1 MPKRTLA
8 PRTLAALARDLQ
20 ARRAVAAEN
29 AEALMEEAREAQQTL
44 DVSDR
49 LDAASPVAPAGE
61 ESFALAMRASAVVA
75 EIDRALERIEDG
87 TYGSC
92 SRCGADIPYERL
104 KAVPAAETCVACR
117 SAAGRRTP
125 GSPA

>member
-1 MPKRTLA
+1 LPKRTLA
-8 PRTLAALARDLQ
+8 PRTLAALARDLE
-20 ARRAVAAEN
+20 ARRAAAAEN

-61 ESFALAMRASAVVA
+61 ESFALAMRAAAKVA
-75 EIDRALERIEDG
+75 DIDRALERIEAG

-92 SRCGADIPYERL
+92 TVCGADIPYERL
-104 KAVPAAETCVACR
+104 RALPTAETCVACG
-117 SAAGRRTP
+117 SAGRRSP
-125 GSPA
+125 GAAA